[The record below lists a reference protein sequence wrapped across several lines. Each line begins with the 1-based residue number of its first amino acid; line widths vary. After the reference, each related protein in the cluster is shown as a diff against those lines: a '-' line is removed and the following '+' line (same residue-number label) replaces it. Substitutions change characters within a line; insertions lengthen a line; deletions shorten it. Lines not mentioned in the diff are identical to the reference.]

1 MGLMLIMN
9 IVVCKLHITNFLP
22 KNGLKYVTTR
32 LANTNCTNL
41 VMLVR
46 SSHTKCIDRIKVG
59 QVET

>member
-32 LANTNCTNL
+32 SAPYQSDLNWSGWPIQIVLTL
-41 VMLVR
+41 
-46 SSHTKCIDRIKVG
+46 
-59 QVET
+59 